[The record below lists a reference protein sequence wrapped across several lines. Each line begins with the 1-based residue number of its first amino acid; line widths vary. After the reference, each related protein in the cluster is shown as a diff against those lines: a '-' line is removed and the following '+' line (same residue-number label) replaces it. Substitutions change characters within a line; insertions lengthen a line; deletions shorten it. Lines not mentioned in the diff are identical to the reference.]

1 MDFYSLTHFSGE
13 STQMANIEINELKP
27 AGAELFSD
35 SEGFMNEL
43 SDSELHNINGGA
55 AQFTVTWAATC
66 RSGGFTDTWGW
77 TCGPQLQAHNGS
89 EELQAHN
96 CSGRLQLEALP

>member
-1 MDFYSLTHFSGE
+1 MDFYSLTQLSGE

-43 SDSELHNINGGA
+43 SDSELANINGGYA
-55 AQFTVTWAATC
+55 ADVTNTYAFTCNVENNAE
-66 RSGGFTDTWGW
+66 
-77 TCGPQLQAHNGS
+77 QLQADNGNG
-89 EELQAHN
+89 Q
-96 CSGRLQLEALP
+96 LQLEALP

>member
-35 SEGFMNEL
+35 SEGFMTEL
-43 SDSELHNINGGA
+43 SDSELHNINGGK
-55 AQFTVTWAATC
+55 FTRTWAATC
-66 RSGGFTDTWGW
+66 GGSFTDTWARN
-77 TCGPQLQAHNGS
+77 CALQLHADNAGAQ
-89 EELQAHN
+89 
-96 CSGRLQLEALP
+96 LQLEAVP

>member
-35 SEGFMNEL
+35 SEGFMTEL
-43 SDSELHNINGGA
+43 SDSELDNINGGGVLYTRTTA
-55 AQFTVTWAATC
+55 YNC
-66 RSGGFTDTWGW
+66 GGSVTDTWAQ
-77 TCGPQLQAHNGS
+77 TCAGLVQPDNGGGLLQPDNGS
-89 EELQAHN
+89 EPLEL
-96 CSGRLQLEALP
+96 GALP

>member
-1 MDFYSLTHFSGE
+1 MDFYSLTHFYGE

-35 SEGFMNEL
+35 SEGFMTEL

-55 AQFTVTWAATC
+55 AQFTATWARGC
-66 RSGGFTDTWGW
+66 GSGFTNTWARG
-77 TCGPQLQAHNGS
+77 CREQLQANNGS
-89 EELQAHN
+89 EELLADK
-96 CSGRLQLEALP
+96 GIGKLQSEALP

>member
-43 SDSELHNINGGA
+43 SDSELADINGGRLA
-55 AQFTVTWAATC
+55 DY
-66 RSGGFTDTWGW
+66 TDTHAY
-77 TCGPQLQAHNGS
+77 TCNGARAA
-89 EELQAHN
+89 ELQAYN
-96 CSGRLQLEALP
+96 GNGQLQLEALP

>member
-13 STQMANIEINELKP
+13 STKMANIEINDLKP

-43 SDSELHNINGGA
+43 SDSELANINGGYA
-55 AQFTVTWAATC
+55 ADY
-66 RSGGFTDTWGW
+66 TDTHAY
-77 TCGPQLQAHNGS
+77 TCNGRGCP
-89 EELQAHN
+89 ELQAYN
-96 CSGRLQLEALP
+96 GNGQLQLEALP

>member
-55 AQFTVTWAATC
+55 ALFTRTWAATC
-66 RSGGFTDTWGW
+66 GGSFTDTWARNCAG
-77 TCGPQLQAHNGS
+77 QLHANNGS
-89 EELQAHN
+89 EELLAHN
-96 CSGRLQLEALP
+96 GIGKLQSEALP

>member
-35 SEGFMNEL
+35 SEGFMTEL
-43 SDSELHNINGGA
+43 SDSELDNINGGLQKTRTYA
-55 AQFTVTWAATC
+55 YTC
-66 RSGGFTDTWGW
+66 GGSETDTYAF
-77 TCGPQLQAHNGS
+77 TCAGQLQGETDPHAYVSDG
-89 EELQAHN
+89 Q
-96 CSGRLQLEALP
+96 

>member
-43 SDSELHNINGGA
+43 SDSELDNINGGR
-55 AQFTVTWAATC
+55 FTATWAQNC
-66 RSGGFTDTWGW
+66 GSGFTNTWAR
-77 TCGPQLQAHNGS
+77 TCGKQLQAGNGS
-89 EELQAHN
+89 ELLQADN
-96 CSGRLQLEALP
+96 GSGQLEALP